1 VEIYYNTP
9 YKGIKMKSKETI
21 LILSEIANTLDKKSL
36 FKEASNITNIMNRIV
51 VSGDAAG
58 DSRVDEYKPET
69 PTSTVET
76 KPTADQEKQYQI
88 ANGVRNSANRAVR
101 DSLAIIKDF
110 KDKANALG
118 LDGSN
123 VKEVKD
129 LDVMIKKTLTNQKD
143 FDTSITKP
151 K

>member
-1 VEIYYNTP
+1 LQLKVLQSLESELL
-9 YKGIKMKSKETI
+9 KSAEKYMDTLTI
-21 LILSEIANTLDKKSL
+21 L
-36 FKEASNITNIMNRIV
+36 
-51 VSGDAAG
+51 
-58 DSRVDEYKPET
+58 
-69 PTSTVET
+69 
-76 KPTADQEKQYQI
+76 EKQYQI
-88 ANGVRNSANRAVR
+88 ANGVRNSANRAVS

-110 KDKANALG
+110 KGKANALG